1 MGKRKPIIEN
11 VQIVSFGHKGL
22 TIGKTPT
29 GEAVLV
35 EDAVPGDVV
44 NYQVRRK
51 KKGMKLGHVA
61 EFVEKSKHRVEPV
74 CAHFDVCG
82 GCSWQNLDY
91 KEQCQQKQDIV
102 TNAVH
107 RIGQLPEVP
116 ILPIIGGDPQYYYR
130 NKVEYTFANK
140 RWLTVEEISSG
151 KIYTEGGLGFHKAG
165 LFDKVVNID
174 TCHLQSE
181 PSNAIRNATRKWAS
195 EHDLSYYDYKNHTGQ
210 LRNLIIRLTRD
221 GQVMVILVTATK
233 DRDIINS
240 FQSFLA
246 VQFPEVKNLVWMINT
261 KWNDALHD
269 VPFEVITGP
278 GYIMETLDGVK
289 FKIGP
294 KSFFQTNPYQA
305 EVLFRAVKEAADL
318 KSTDTLYDLYC
329 GVGSIGLY
337 MAHSCKK
344 VVGVEGI
351 PEAIEDA
358 KMNAALNGFGNAHF
372 EVGDVGALVDESF
385 LEMHG
390 AADVVVTDPPRAGM
404 HENVVKTLIAAKV
417 PKLVYVSCNPAT
429 QARDLKLL
437 SEVYDVI
444 SVQPVDMFPQTN
456 HVESIAILKS
466 RS

>member
-1 MGKRKPIIEN
+1 MGKRKPVIEN

-74 CAHFDVCG
+74 CEHFDVCG
-82 GCSWQNLDY
+82 GCSWQNLEY

-102 TNAVH
+102 TNAIH
-107 RIGQLPEVP
+107 RIGQLPDTP
-116 ILPIIGGDPQYYYR
+116 ILSIIGGDPEYYYR

-151 KIYTEGGLGFHKAG
+151 EIYTEGGLGFHKAG
-165 LFDKVVNID
+165 LFDKVVNIEK
-174 TCHLQSE
+174 CHLQGE
-181 PSNAIRNATRKWAS
+181 PSNAIRNATRIWAS
-195 EHDLSYYDYKNHTGQ
+195 ENDLSYYDYKNHTGQ
-210 LRNLIIRLTRD
+210 LRNLIVRLTRT
-221 GQVMVILVTATK
+221 GEVMVILVTGTK
-233 DRDIINS
+233 DRNVIDS
-240 FQSFLA
+240 FHSFLSEEFPQ
-246 VQFPEVKNLVWMINT
+246 VQNLVWMVNT

-269 VPFEVITGP
+269 VPFEVIKGP
-278 GYIMETLDGVK
+278 GYIMETLDEVK
-289 FKIGP
+289 YKIGP

-305 EVLFRAVKEAADL
+305 EVLFRAVKTAADL
-318 KSTDTLYDLYC
+318 KPTDILYDLYC
-329 GVGSIGLY
+329 GVGSIGLF
-337 MAHSCKK
+337 MAHSCRK
-344 VVGVEGI
+344 VIGVEEI

-358 KMNAALNGFGNAHF
+358 KLNAELNGFENTYF
-372 EVGDVGALVDESF
+372 QVGDVGALVDQEF
-385 LEMHG
+385 LSTHG
-390 AADVVVTDPPRAGM
+390 SPDVVITDPPRAGM
-404 HENVVKTLIAAKV
+404 HENVVHTLISAKV
-417 PKLVYVSCNPAT
+417 PRLVYVSCNPAT

-437 SEVYDVI
+437 SEAYDVI

-456 HVESIAILKS
+456 HVESIAILKP